1 MASKL
6 IGANVLRTE
15 DKRFL
20 TGNGRYTDDF
30 QAPGQLHVAFL
41 RSPHAHADISHLDIE
56 PAKTLPDVVA
66 VFTGRDYL
74 ADNNQPLVHLNNL
87 PDHLDPTVP
96 TFAPDELAPTPSPPP
111 MAVDRVRY
119 VGEIVAMAIASTAEI
134 ALDAIEA
141 ISIDFEPL
149 PAVTDAME
157 ALPEGAPKIWND
169 DNLCVSAERGDA
181 DKVSSAMDTAPH
193 VVRTSFY
200 NQRIHG
206 SPLEPRAVIA
216 EFDEMSGRYTLRTPS
231 QGVHRYK
238 RALAAVLGVDVD
250 RMRVVTTDVGG
261 GFGVRIPCTNEY
273 PLLLW
278 AAARCGASVRWLCSR
293 NESFLADLHSR
304 DLYCDAALALDESGQ
319 ILAVDLD
326 YVGNVGAHPFSFAVL
341 SNLLRMAGPP
351 YDVPAMNVRVR
362 GVYTNTVPTSVFRG
376 AGRPEVTYVIER
388 LMDLAAHRLGQDRAS
403 LRRRNLIACQAL
415 PYRTRL
421 GLTYDSGDFI
431 SNFDNIHR
439 AVDWDGFPARR
450 DEAARRGKLA
460 GIGIANYLE
469 SPGAA
474 PYERTDITVRPDGH
488 VQATIGTQA
497 SGQGHETSFAQV
509 LAETLQIPFAS
520 VSIVFGDT
528 DKVVDGSGSH
538 ADRSMRLGGTILVQ
552 ASERII
558 ELGLERAVGLLEAAA
573 ADIRYADGRFRVAGT
588 DRSVSLFDT
597 AAAAQLMATGEIS
610 TRLHA
615 HPNGVAACEVEI
627 DPETGAL
634 SVRRYI
640 TVDDVGRVINPMIV
654 EGQIHGGIAQG
665 IGHALFEQVAYDPE
679 TGQLLTGTLMDYCL
693 PRAGD
698 VPKLEGW
705 LDVHPTKSNPLGVKG
720 AGEAGI
726 TPTTAALVSAAVD
739 ALRDYG
745 VTQLDMPLTSER
757 IWRAM
762 GSGEES
768 NHL

>member
-6 IGANVLRTE
+6 IGTKVLRKE
-15 DKRFL
+15 DERFL
-20 TGNGRYTDDF
+20 TGKGHYTDDH
-30 QAPGQLHVAFL
+30 QAQGDLHVAFL
-41 RSPHAHADISHLDIE
+41 RSQYAHAHILHLDVE

-66 VFTGRDYL
+66 VLTCEEYL

-96 TFAPDELAPTPSPPP
+96 TFSPDELAPAPSPPP

-119 VGEIVAMAIASTAEI
+119 VGEIVAMAIARTAEA

-141 ISIDFEPL
+141 ISIDLEPL
-149 PAVTDAME
+149 PAVTDAIE
-157 ALPEGAPKIWND
+157 ALTEAAPKIWND
-169 DNLCVSAERGDA
+169 DNLCVSAQRGDA
-181 DKVSSAMDTAPH
+181 KKVSSALNAAPH
-193 VVRTSFY
+193 VVRTSFH

-206 SPLEPRAVIA
+206 CPLEPRSVIA
-216 EFDEMSGRYTLRTPS
+216 EFDDTSGRYTLRTPS

-238 RALAAVLGVDVD
+238 RALAAVLGVEVD

-278 AAARCGASVRWLCSR
+278 AAARCGAPVRWLCSR

-304 DLYCDAALALDESGQ
+304 DLHCDAALAFDENGR

-388 LMDLAAHRLGQDRAS
+388 LMDLAAHQLGQDRAS
-403 LRRRNLIACQAL
+403 LRRRNLIECDAL

-421 GLTYDSGDFI
+421 GLTYDSGDFVC
-431 SNFDNIHR
+431 NFDNIHR
-439 AVDWDGFPARR
+439 AIDWDGFPARR
-450 DEAARRGKLA
+450 DEAASRGKLA

-474 PYERTDITVRPDGH
+474 PYERTDITVQSDGSI
-488 VQATIGTQA
+488 QATIGTQA

-509 LAETLQIPFAS
+509 VAETMQVPFEC

-528 DKVVDGSGSH
+528 DEVVDGSGSH

-552 ASERII
+552 ASEKII
-558 ELGLERAVGLLEAAA
+558 ELGRMRAADLLEADA
-573 ADIRYADGRFRVAGT
+573 ADIRYADGRYHVTGT
-588 DRSVSLFDT
+588 DQSVSLFDT
-597 AAAAQLMATGEIS
+597 ADAAQLMATGEIS
-610 TRLHA
+610 SRLHA

-634 SVRRYI
+634 TVLRYI

-665 IGHALFEQVAYDPE
+665 IGHALFEQVGYDPE

-693 PRAGD
+693 PRAD
-698 VPKLEGW
+698 DLPNLEGW
-705 LDVHPTKSNPLGVKG
+705 LDVHPTNSNPLGVKG

-745 VTQLDMPLTSER
+745 VSELEMPLTSER

-762 GSGEES
+762 GGNAERR
-768 NHL
+768 HL